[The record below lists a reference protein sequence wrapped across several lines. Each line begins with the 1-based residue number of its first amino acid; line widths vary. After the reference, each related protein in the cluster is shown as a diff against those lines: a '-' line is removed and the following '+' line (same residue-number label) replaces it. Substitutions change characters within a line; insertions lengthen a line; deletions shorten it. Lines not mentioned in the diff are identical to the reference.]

1 MGSADLMPRNLDHRV
16 EVVFPLERAEHI
28 RYLRDHVLE
37 TYLKDNVSA
46 RIMQSDGTYKRLHP
60 SDKEK
65 GVDVQSW
72 LMEHPSG
79 VVLR

>member
-1 MGSADLMPRNLDHRV
+1 MPRNLDHRV
-16 EVVFPLERAEHI
+16 EVVFPIEQDEHL
-28 RYLRDHVLE
+28 RYLRDNVLE
-37 TYLKDNVSA
+37 TYLKDNMSA

-65 GVDVQSW
+65 GLDVQSW

-79 VVLR
+79 IALR